1 MYGYQ
6 QPGYGYGQPPMGG
19 GYGQPPMHGGYGQP
33 PMGGYGQ
40 PPMAGGYGAPGMMPP
55 SGGFGQPGYGAPMQG
70 FGGFSPIAHCPRCG
84 GQDIDGKKEE
94 IRDANALKSKQKE
107 WEEDVILAVLVLIKY
122 ILIMNIFIVVIYNR
136 LNKE

>member
-55 SGGFGQPGYGAPMQG
+55 SGGFGQPVYGAPMQG

-84 GQDIDGKKEE
+84 GTGYRWKKGRNKRCKCIKEQAKRMGRR
-94 IRDANALKSKQKE
+94 RDFSSSSS
-107 WEEDVILAVLVLIKY
+107 D
-122 ILIMNIFIVVIYNR
+122 
-136 LNKE
+136 